1 MTYALSPALQSAV
14 YAELVAD
21 PGLTSILGTDIYD
34 ALPPG
39 VLPSIYAL
47 IGPETVRD
55 RSDMTG
61 RGADHDFTVS
71 IVTDGAGFA
80 TAKAAAGAVS
90 DALNGAD
97 LGLSRGRLVG
107 LRFVKATAAR
117 RGSGEQRQITLT
129 FRARVEDS

>member
-1 MTYALSPALQSAV
+1 MTYAFSPALQSAV

-21 PGLTSILGTDIYD
+21 PGLTAILGTDIYD

-47 IGPETVRD
+47 IGPETVWD

-61 RGADHDFTVS
+61 RGAEHDFTVL

-80 TAKAAAGAVS
+80 TAKSGGGRGVRRPERCRAWPEPGQAGRP
-90 DALNGAD
+90 ALCQGD
-97 LGLSRGRLVG
+97 RR
-107 LRFVKATAAR
+107 AAR
-117 RGSGEQRQITLT
+117 QR
-129 FRARVEDS
+129 